1 MNFFKALLNI
11 NSLREQNKQLEE
23 RNVQLAE
30 QNLQLHSQTTVVR
43 DQLIL
48 QESTIRSLKSQYD
61 KAQAELNSLKS
72 LKRNQTQKPSNPAPS
87 MGAPKQNNQTQPNNN
102 HQNKSRRGRKPKAVN
117 Q

>member
-11 NSLREQNKQLEE
+11 NSLREQNKQLEL
-23 RNVQLAE
+23 R
-30 QNLQLHSQTTVVR
+30 NLQLADHNLQLNSQTAMMR
-43 DQLIL
+43 DQFVM
-48 QESTIRSLKSQYD
+48 QDSTIRSLKAQYD
-61 KAQAELNSLKS
+61 KVLAELNSLKS